1 MNKEKPK
8 WNKEY
13 VKQYNKEYILKNKE
27 RLLKRN
33 MEYYLNNKKILNEK
47 RKEYR
52 LKNKDL
58 IREKSKKY
66 YFENGGKE
74 VVRLYKLKNFEKL
87 KIQQREYRLK
97 NKERLSKLKKE
108 YDKNYW
114 LNNKKIINE
123 KLINKRK
130 TDIRFRLLCNL
141 RIRMNKVLKGTLK
154 SNSTV
159 KLLGCSIYDFK
170 KHMESLF
177 QPWMSWENYGKW
189 HIDHIKPCALFD
201 LTLPEQQRE
210 CFHWSNMR
218 PLEAI
223 ENIKKGKKY
232 EQTKS

>member
-1 MNKEKPK
+1 MIFNK
-8 WNKEY
+8 KEY
-13 VKQYNKEYILKNKE
+13 MKKYNKEYILKNKE
-27 RLLKRN
+27 RLLKLKKK
-33 MEYYLNNKKILNEK
+33 YYLDNKKIINER

-52 LKNKDL
+52 LNNKEL
-58 IREKSKKY
+58 IREQRKKY
-66 YFENGGKE
+66 LENGGKE
-74 VVRLYKLKNFEKL
+74 VVKLYRLKNKEKL
-87 KIQQREYRLK
+87 KIQEKEYRLK

-201 LTLPEQQRE
+201 LTLPEQQQE

-223 ENIKKGKKY
+223 ENLKKGAKY
-232 EQTKS
+232 E